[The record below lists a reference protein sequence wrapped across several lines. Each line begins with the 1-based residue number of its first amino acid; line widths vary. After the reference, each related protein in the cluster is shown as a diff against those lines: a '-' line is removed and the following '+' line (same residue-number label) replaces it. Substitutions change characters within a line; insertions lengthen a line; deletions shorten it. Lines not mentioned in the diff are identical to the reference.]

1 MNIIFMGTPDFSV
14 NILEALHNK
23 YGVDLV
29 VTQPDKLV
37 GRKKV
42 LTFSPVKEKAIE
54 LGIEVFQPIKMKTDY
69 ARILEVNPD
78 IIITAAYGQ
87 MIPNKVIDYPRFGAI
102 NVHASWLPLLRGG
115 APIQRAIKRLH
126 NTIGITIMY
135 MVYKMDSGDII
146 EQTSIPILK
155 NDTSGILFKKLSIV
169 GKDLLMDTLPSVFA
183 GTNKRKIQDEHL
195 ATYAYNLRREE
206 ERINWDL
213 SVEEIDAHVRAFTPT
228 PTCYTTIDS
237 LNIKVLSVEIYQCDS
252 FLDNHIHQKNGT
264 IIKIFENGIGVKCI
278 NGVIKIT
285 KVQLSGKTIQD
296 VKTFMNG
303 SGRNLIKG
311 DKVFK

>member
-1 MNIIFMGTPDFSV
+1 MKIVFMGTPQFSV
-14 NILEALHNK
+14 PILKAIHKE
-23 YGVDLV
+23 YGVSLV

-37 GRKKV
+37 GRKRI
-42 LTFSPVKEKAIE
+42 LTHSPVKEIALK
-54 LGIEVFQPIKMKTDY
+54 LGIEVFQPKSIKKDY
-69 ARILEVNPD
+69 SKILEIEPD

-87 MIPNKVIDYPRFGAI
+87 IIPAIVIDNPPFGAI
-102 NVHASWLPLLRGG
+102 NVHGSLLPLLRGG
-115 APIQRAIKRLH
+115 APIQRAIKRMH
-126 NTIGITIMY
+126 ITTGVTIMY
-135 MVYKMDSGDII
+135 MAYKMDSGDII

>member
-1 MNIIFMGTPDFSV
+1 MKIVFMGTPEFSV
-14 NILEALHNK
+14 KILEAVNKK
-23 YGVDLV
+23 YGIDLV
-29 VTQPDKLV
+29 VTQPDKFV

-42 LTFSPVKEKAIE
+42 LSFSPVKEKALE
-54 LGIEVFQPIKMKTDY
+54 LGIEVFQPKNIKTDY
-69 ARILEVNPD
+69 ERIIEVKPD

-87 MIPNKVIDYPRFGAI
+87 IIPNEVIDYPSFGAI

-126 NTIGITIMY
+126 NTIGVTIMY
-135 MVYKMDSGDII
+135 MAYKMDSGDII
-146 EQTSIPILK
+146 SQTSIPILQT
-155 NDTSGILFKKLSIV
+155 DTSGILFKKLSVV
-169 GKDLLMDTLPSVFA
+169 GRDLLMDTLPKIFA

-195 ATYAYNLRREE
+195 ITYAYNLRREE
-206 ERINWDL
+206 EKINWDL
-213 SVEEIDAHVRAFTPT
+213 SVEEIDAHVRAFTPE

-237 LNIKVLSVEIYQCDS
+237 LNIKILSVEFHKCDS
-252 FLDNHIHQKNGT
+252 FLESHSHQENGT

-285 KVQLSGKTIQD
+285 AVQLAGKTKQD

-303 SGRNLIKG
+303 SGRNLIKV
-311 DKVFK
+311 DKLFK